1 MHGFEMG
8 GMWFWWLF
16 PVIVVILVYMA
27 MAKKDD
33 HSDNARKMLDK
44 RLANGE
50 IDEETYDRL
59 RSKLDS

>member
-1 MHGFEMG
+1 
-8 GMWFWWLF
+8 
-16 PVIVVILVYMA
+16 MA

-33 HSDNARKMLDK
+33 NSDNARKMLDK

-59 RSKLDS
+59 RRKLVS